1 MAKHA
6 GKYVAYYRV
15 STQRQG
21 ATGYGLEDQRERVQS
36 HLNGGDWELIAE
48 FTEVESGKRST
59 DRHRHE
65 LRKALELCASEG
77 ATLVV
82 AKLDRLTRNLPF
94 LTRIIESG
102 VQMIAC
108 DVPQMASPHQNRF
121 VLQLMAN
128 IAELEGAVISE
139 RTRDALAS
147 AKKRGVVL
155 GSPDPAAVAPLGGEA
170 VTASAD
176 DYALRV
182 GPVIEELEEYGCVT
196 LEQIAKG
203 LEARGVKPAR
213 ATKPDGSPR
222 IGKNGK
228 PITKWSL
235 SSVAN
240 VRRRYQELKL

>member
-1 MAKHA
+1 MPEHS

-15 STQRQG
+15 STKRQG
-21 ATGYGLEDQRERVQS
+21 DTGYGLEAQRERVEQ
-36 HLNGGDWELIAE
+36 HLNGGDWQLIAE
-48 FTEVESGKRST
+48 FTETESGKRST

-65 LRKALELCASEG
+65 LRKALELCADEG

-102 VQMIAC
+102 VKMIAC
-108 DVPQMASPHQNRF
+108 DVPTMSNANQNRF

-139 RTRDALAS
+139 RTRDALAT
-147 AKKRGVVL
+147 AKKKGAKL
-155 GSPDPAAVAPLGGEA
+155 GNPRPKAASRLASKQL
-170 VTASAD
+170 TADAD
-176 DYALRV
+176 AFAMKV
-182 GPVIEELEEYGCVT
+182 GRIIEELEEYGCVT

-203 LEARGVKPAR
+203 LEARGVKTAR
-213 ATKPDGSPR
+213 GNKSWA
-222 IGKNGK
+222 
-228 PITKWSL
+228 L

-240 VRRRYQELKL
+240 IRRRYRSKK

>member
-1 MAKHA
+1 MPEHS

-15 STQRQG
+15 STKRQG
-21 ATGYGLEDQRERVQS
+21 DTGYGLEAQRERVEQ
-36 HLNGGDWELIAE
+36 HLNGGDWQLIAE
-48 FTEVESGKRST
+48 FTETERGKRST

-65 LRKALELCASEG
+65 LRKALELCADEG

-102 VQMIAC
+102 VKMIAC
-108 DVPQMASPHQNRF
+108 DVPTMSNANQNRF

-139 RTRDALAS
+139 RTRDALAT
-147 AKKRGVVL
+147 AKKKGAKL
-155 GSPDPAAVAPLGGEA
+155 GNPRPKAASRLASKQL
-170 VTASAD
+170 TADAD
-176 DYALRV
+176 AFAMKV
-182 GPVIEELEEYGCVT
+182 GRIIEELEEYGCVT

-203 LEARGVKPAR
+203 LEARGVKTAR
-213 ATKPDGSPR
+213 GNKSWA
-222 IGKNGK
+222 
-228 PITKWSL
+228 L

-240 VRRRYQELKL
+240 IRRRYRSKK

>member
-1 MAKHA
+1 MPEHS

-15 STQRQG
+15 STKRQG
-21 ATGYGLEDQRERVQS
+21 DTGYGLEAQRERVEQ
-36 HLNGGDWELIAE
+36 HLNGGDWQLIAE
-48 FTEVESGKRST
+48 FTETESGKRST

-65 LRKALELCASEG
+65 LRKALELCADEG

-102 VQMIAC
+102 VKMIAC
-108 DVPQMASPHQNRF
+108 DVPTMSNANQNRF

-139 RTRDALAS
+139 RTRDALAT
-147 AKKRGVVL
+147 AKKKGAKL
-155 GSPDPAAVAPLGGEA
+155 GNPRPKAASRLASKQL
-170 VTASAD
+170 TADAD
-176 DYALRV
+176 AFAMKV
-182 GPVIEELEEYGCVT
+182 GRIIEELEEYGCVT

-203 LEARGVKPAR
+203 LEARGVKTAR
-213 ATKPDGSPR
+213 GNKSWA
-222 IGKNGK
+222 
-228 PITKWSL
+228 L

-240 VRRRYQELKL
+240 IRRRYRLKK

>member
-1 MAKHA
+1 MAEHF

-21 ATGYGLEDQRERVQS
+21 VTGYGLEDQRERVKS

-82 AKLDRLTRNLPF
+82 AKLDRLTRNVPF

-121 VLQLMAN
+121 ILQLMAN

-155 GSPDPAAVAPLGGEA
+155 GSPDPAAIAWLGGEA
-170 VTASAD
+170 VAASAD
-176 DYALRV
+176 DFALRV
-182 GPVIEELEEYGCVT
+182 GPIIKELENYGCAT
-196 LEQIAKG
+196 LEEIATG

-222 IGKNGK
+222 IGKDGK
-228 PITKWSL
+228 PITKWCL
-235 SSVAN
+235 ASVAN
-240 VRRRYQELKL
+240 VRRRYKELAR